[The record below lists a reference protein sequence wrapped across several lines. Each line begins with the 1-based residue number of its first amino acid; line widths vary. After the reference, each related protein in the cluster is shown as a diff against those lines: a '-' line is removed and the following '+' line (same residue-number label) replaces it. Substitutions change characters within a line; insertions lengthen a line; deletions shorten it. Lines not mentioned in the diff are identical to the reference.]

1 MIKHSRSI
9 SAGYIVRAYKS
20 NGLGTQHDCVHTLSG
35 YSGRVIRPEQLREL
49 AIRAA
54 MLADNRLLTPD
65 DILLMMQTIDAGW
78 LNGWQKSVMKKPNR
92 SRFAS
97 AGRDDSHILLVQA
110 LHDIA
115 HEKAAEIWGRFKGHT
130 KYAFPVGAWLS
141 GWRMRGD
148 DSLSPSIAA
157 VDAITYARGFID
169 YLNLKVKD

>member
-9 SAGYIVRAYKS
+9 TAGYIVRAYKS

-35 YSGRVIRPEQLREL
+35 YSGRVIRPQQLRGL

-54 MLADNRLLTPD
+54 MLPENRLLTPD
-65 DILLMMQTIDAGW
+65 QIVTLAHVCDTGLLD
-78 LNGWQKSVMKKPNR
+78 GWQNSAIMQPNR

-115 HEKAAEIWGRFKGHT
+115 HEKAAEIWGRFKGHA

-148 DSLSPSIAA
+148 DSLSPAIAA

>member
-78 LNGWQKSVMKKPNR
+78 LDGWQKSVMKKSNR

-148 DSLSPSIAA
+148 DSLSPPIAA

>member
-9 SAGYIVRAYKS
+9 TAGYIVRAYKS
-20 NGLGTQHDCVHTLSG
+20 NGLGMQHDCVHTLSG

-49 AIRAA
+49 ALRAA

-65 DILLMMQTIDAGW
+65 DILLMMQTVDTGW
-78 LNGWQKSVMKKPNR
+78 FSGWQKSAMQKPNP
-92 SRFAS
+92 SRFAR
-97 AGRDDSHILLVQA
+97 AGRDDAHILLVQA

-115 HEKAAEIWGRFKGHT
+115 HEKAAEIWSRFKGHT

-169 YLNLKVKD
+169 YLNLKMKD

>member
-9 SAGYIVRAYKS
+9 TAGYIVRAYKS
-20 NGLGTQHDCVHTLSG
+20 NGLGMQHDCVHTLSG

-54 MLADNRLLTPD
+54 MLPENRLLTPD
-65 DILLMMQTIDAGW
+65 QIVTLAHVCDTGLLD
-78 LNGWQKSVMKKPNR
+78 GWQNSAIMQPNR
-92 SRFAS
+92 SRFARS
-97 AGRDDSHILLVQA
+97 GHDDAHILLVQA

-115 HEKAAEIWGRFKGHT
+115 HEKAAEVWGRFKKHT
-130 KYAFPVGAWLS
+130 RYAFPVSAWLS

-157 VDAITYARGFID
+157 VDAVTYARGFDD
-169 YLNLKVKD
+169 YLNLKVMK

>member
-9 SAGYIVRAYKS
+9 TAGYIVRAYKS

-35 YSGRVIRPEQLREL
+35 YSGRVIRPEQLRDL

-54 MLADNRLLTPD
+54 MLAENRLLTPD
-65 DILLMMQTIDAGW
+65 DILLMMQTIDTGLLSGW
-78 LNGWQKSVMKKPNR
+78 EHTVMQKPNR
-92 SRFAS
+92 SRFARR
-97 AGRDDSHILLVQA
+97 GRDDAHIRLM
-110 LHDIA
+110 DSI
-115 HEKAAEIWGRFKGHT
+115 AEIAYKKASELGYA
-130 KYAFPVGAWLS
+130 KYAFPAGAWLS

-148 DSLSPSIAA
+148 DSLSPAIAA

>member
-9 SAGYIVRAYKS
+9 TAGYIVRAYKS

-49 AIRAA
+49 AIRAT

-65 DILLMMQTIDAGW
+65 DILLMMQTVDTGW
-78 LNGWQKSVMKKPNR
+78 LDGWQKTVMKNQNP
-92 SRFAS
+92 SRFAR
-97 AGRDDSHILLVQA
+97 AERDDAHILLVQA
-110 LHDIA
+110 LHDIV
-115 HEKAAEIWGRFKGHT
+115 HEKAAEIWSRFKGRT

-148 DSLSPSIAA
+148 DSLSPAIAA

>member
-9 SAGYIVRAYKS
+9 TAGYIVRVYKS

-54 MLADNRLLTPD
+54 MLPENRLLTPD
-65 DILLMMQTIDAGW
+65 QIVTLAHVCDTGLLD
-78 LNGWQKSVMKKPNR
+78 GWQNSAIMQPNR
-92 SRFAS
+92 SRFARS
-97 AGRDDSHILLVQA
+97 GHDDAHILLVQS

-115 HEKAAEIWGRFKGHT
+115 HEKAAEMWGRFKKHT
-130 KYAFPVGAWLS
+130 RYAFPVSAWLS

-148 DSLSPSIAA
+148 DSLSPTIAA

>member
-9 SAGYIVRAYKS
+9 TAGYIVRAYKS
-20 NGLGTQHDCVHTLSG
+20 NGLGMQHDCVHTLSG

-54 MLADNRLLTPD
+54 MLPENRLLTPD
-65 DILLMMQTIDAGW
+65 DILLMMQTIDTGW
-78 LNGWQKSVMKKPNR
+78 LDGWQHSVLKKPNR
-92 SRFAS
+92 SRFAHS
-97 AGRDDSHILLVQA
+97 GRDDAHILLVQS

-115 HEKAAEIWGRFKGHT
+115 HEKAAEIWSRFKGHT

-148 DSLSPSIAA
+148 DSLSPAIAA

-169 YLNLKVKD
+169 YLNLKVKE

>member
-9 SAGYIVRAYKS
+9 TAGYIVRAYKS

-35 YSGRVIRPEQLREL
+35 YSGRVIRPEQLRDL
-49 AIRAA
+49 AVLAA

-65 DILLMMQTIDAGW
+65 DILLMMQTVDTGW
-78 LNGWQKSVMKKPNR
+78 LDGWQKTVMQKPNP
-92 SRFAS
+92 SRFAR
-97 AGRDDSHILLVQA
+97 AGRDDAHILLVQA

-115 HEKAAEIWGRFKGHT
+115 HEKAAEIWSRFKGHT

-148 DSLSPSIAA
+148 DSLSPAIAA

-169 YLNLKVKD
+169 YLNLKVKE